1 MSTAGDIASRH
12 RFDARRTRQQLVRA
26 VRQALQSNGS
36 PGLKQVT
43 VPMPPMDVLAWLDA
57 QPQTERTYWS
67 DRNGHHEMAAVGAA
81 DVQFSRA
88 PVPRDALTQALRE
101 RSFVDGGRYIGGLR
115 FDSGRAAEHRWQ
127 PFGTFRFVLPRIAL
141 HRTSEGTL
149 LRCNLRPGHD
159 DRSAV
164 EALVQQVRL
173 HPPAPAPTAL
183 AAPVARTDA
192 PNRPAW
198 EATVR
203 EALEA
208 IATTPLEKVVLARV
222 ATFTFASR
230 LAPFTLL
237 RLLKAATPNCFH
249 FAFQSGTG
257 PAFVGASP
265 ELLFAKAGA
274 RVRSEAVAGTRPRVE
289 DPAADDKL
297 RRALLQSDKDRREHA
312 FVRER
317 IRRAL
322 APFTKTLSVEEEPSE
337 LRLARKRHLQ
347 SAVEGR
353 LKGDVD
359 VWDLLGTLHPTPAVG
374 GTPTDGALQYIR
386 AMEPLDR
393 GWYAGPVGWVQGDAA
408 AFAVGIRSGLVDGAD
423 LSLFSGAGIVTG
435 SDPAAEWQEIE
446 HKISDFIDV
455 LGLDPRRS

>member
-12 RFDARRTRQQLVRA
+12 RFDARRTRQQLLRA
-26 VRQALQSNGS
+26 VRQALPSNGCS
-36 PGLKQVT
+36 GLKQVT
-43 VPMPPMDVLAWLDA
+43 VPMPPTDVLAWLDA
-57 QPQTERTYWS
+57 QPQAERAYWS
-67 DRNGHHEMAAVGAA
+67 DRNGEHEIAAVGAA
-81 DVQFSRA
+81 DIQWSQA
-88 PVPRDALTQALRE
+88 PVRREELARTLRAG
-101 RSFVDGGRYIGGLR
+101 SFLEGGRYIGGAR
-115 FDSGRAAEHRWQ
+115 FDSGAASEERWQ
-127 PFGTFRFVLPRIAL
+127 PFGTFRFVLPRLEL
-141 HRTSEGTL
+141 HRTPEGTL
-149 LRCNLRPGHD
+149 LRYNLRPSHD
-159 DRSAV
+159 DRAAV
-164 EALVQQVRL
+164 EALVHQVRL
-173 HPPAPAPTAL
+173 HPPASSPVAL

-192 PNRPAW
+192 PGRPAW
-198 EATVR
+198 EATVG

-222 ATFTFASR
+222 ATFTFAAP
-230 LAPFTLL
+230 LAPLTLL

-249 FAFQSGTG
+249 FAFQSADG

-265 ELLFAKAGA
+265 ELLFAKEGT
-274 RVRSEAVAGTRPRVE
+274 RVHSEAVAGTRPRVD
-289 DPAADDKL
+289 DPTADDRL

-322 APFTKTLSVEEEPSE
+322 APLTQTLTVEEEPSE

-353 LKGDVD
+353 LQKGVD

-374 GTPTDGALQYIR
+374 GTPTDAALQHIR
-386 AMEPLDR
+386 AVEPLDR
-393 GWYAGPVGWVQGDAA
+393 GWYAGPVGWVQDDAA

-423 LSLFSGAGIVTG
+423 LSLFSGAGIVAG

>member
-12 RFDARRTRQQLVRA
+12 RFDARRTRQQLLRA
-26 VRQALQSNGS
+26 VRQALPSNGCS
-36 PGLKQVT
+36 GLKQVT
-43 VPMPPMDVLAWLDA
+43 VPMPPTDVLAWLDA
-57 QPQTERTYWS
+57 QPQAERAYWS
-67 DRNGHHEMAAVGAA
+67 DRNGEHEIAAVGAA
-81 DVQFSRA
+81 DIQWSQA
-88 PVPRDALTQALRE
+88 PVRREELARTLRAG
-101 RSFVDGGRYIGGLR
+101 SFLEGGRYIGGAR
-115 FDSGRAAEHRWQ
+115 FDSGAASEERWQ
-127 PFGTFRFVLPRIAL
+127 PFGTFRFVLPRLEL
-141 HRTSEGTL
+141 HRTPEGTL
-149 LRCNLRPGHD
+149 LRYNLRPGHD
-159 DRSAV
+159 DRAAV
-164 EALVQQVRL
+164 EALVHQVRL
-173 HPPAPAPTAL
+173 HPPASSPVAL

-192 PNRPAW
+192 PGRPAW
-198 EATVR
+198 EATVG

-222 ATFTFASR
+222 ATFTFAAP
-230 LAPFTLL
+230 LAPLTLL

-249 FAFQSGTG
+249 FAFQSADG

-265 ELLFAKAGA
+265 ELLFAKEGT
-274 RVRSEAVAGTRPRVE
+274 RVHSEAVAGTRPRVD
-289 DPAADDKL
+289 DPVADDRL

-322 APFTKTLSVEEEPSE
+322 APLTQTLTVEEEPSE

-353 LKGDVD
+353 LQKGVD

-374 GTPTDGALQYIR
+374 GTPTDAALQHIR
-386 AMEPLDR
+386 AVEPLDR
-393 GWYAGPVGWVQGDAA
+393 GWYAGPVGWVQDDAA

-423 LSLFSGAGIVTG
+423 LSLFSGAGIVAG

>member
-12 RFDARRTRQQLVRA
+12 RFDARRTRQQLLRA
-26 VRQALQSNGS
+26 VRQALPSNGCS
-36 PGLKQVT
+36 GLKQVT
-43 VPMPPMDVLAWLDA
+43 VPMPPTDVLAWLDA
-57 QPQTERTYWS
+57 QPQAERAYWS
-67 DRNGHHEMAAVGAA
+67 DRNGEHEIAAVGAA
-81 DVQFSRA
+81 DIQWSQA
-88 PVPRDALTQALRE
+88 PVRREELARTLRAG
-101 RSFVDGGRYIGGLR
+101 SFLEGGRYIGGAR
-115 FDSGRAAEHRWQ
+115 FDSGAASEERWQ
-127 PFGTFRFVLPRIAL
+127 PFGTFRFVLPRLEL
-141 HRTSEGTL
+141 HRTPEGTL
-149 LRCNLRPGHD
+149 LRYNLRPSHD
-159 DRSAV
+159 DRAAV
-164 EALVQQVRL
+164 EALVHQVRL
-173 HPPAPAPTAL
+173 HPPASSPVAL

-192 PNRPAW
+192 PGRPAW
-198 EATVR
+198 EATVG

-222 ATFTFASR
+222 ATFTFAAP
-230 LAPFTLL
+230 LAPLTLL

-249 FAFQSGTG
+249 FAFQSADG

-265 ELLFAKAGA
+265 ELLFAKEGT
-274 RVRSEAVAGTRPRVE
+274 RVHSEAVAGTRPRVD
-289 DPAADDKL
+289 DPTADDRL

-322 APFTKTLSVEEEPSE
+322 APLTQTLTVEEEPSE

-353 LKGDVD
+353 LQKGVD

-374 GTPTDGALQYIR
+374 GTPTDAALQHIR
-386 AMEPLDR
+386 AVEPLDR
-393 GWYAGPVGWVQGDAA
+393 GWYAGPVGWVQDDAA

-423 LSLFSGAGIVTG
+423 LSLFSGAGIVAG

-446 HKISDFIDV
+446 HKISDFINV